1 MAKKIDWMY
10 ARKGCA
16 TCKKAEGA
24 IESITSTV
32 KEKVDANKVKYGA
45 DRVTEVVEGVN
56 TLIVVKGKAVN
67 SINLKKEAPDAD
79 ALAGYL
85 LGPTGNLRAPTIRV
99 GKTMVVGYDES
110 TYQTL
115 LNPSRKASPSE

>member
-1 MAKKIDWMY
+1 MA
-10 ARKGCA
+10 
-16 TCKKAEGA
+16 
-24 IESITSTV
+24 
-32 KEKVDANKVKYGA
+32 
-45 DRVTEVVEGVN
+45 EVVEGVN

-67 SINLKKEAPDAD
+67 SINLKKEAPYAD

-99 GKTMVVGYDES
+99 GKTMVVGYDEA

-115 LNPSRKASPSE
+115 LNPPKKASPSV

>member
-10 ARKGCA
+10 ARKACA

-24 IESITSTV
+24 IEGITATV
-32 KEKVDANKVKYGA
+32 KERVDANKVKYGVDKLA
-45 DRVTEVVEGVN
+45 EVVEGVN

-67 SINLKKEAPDAD
+67 NVNLKKEAPDSE
-79 ALAGYL
+79 ALAAYL

-99 GKTMVVGYDES
+99 GKTMMVGYDEA
-110 TYQTL
+110 TYQAL
-115 LNPSRKASPSE
+115 LNPPKKV